1 MLYKQCRFLLKLI
14 KHMHK
19 VRDTSNINIR
29 SQVINHN
36 SHLFL
41 NPLHIQKGLLFNL
54 TPSNKTDAEEE
65 TPLKATYLD
74 LFKDRQNMYLEDK
87 IQFCC
92 RKHS

>member
-1 MLYKQCRFLLKLI
+1 
-14 KHMHK
+14 MHK
-19 VRDTSNINIR
+19 VRDTLNINIR

-65 TPLKATYLD
+65 TPLKWHL
-74 LFKDRQNMYLEDK
+74 LEIK
-87 IQFCC
+87 APRHKSNKEKVTNEQ
-92 RKHS
+92 